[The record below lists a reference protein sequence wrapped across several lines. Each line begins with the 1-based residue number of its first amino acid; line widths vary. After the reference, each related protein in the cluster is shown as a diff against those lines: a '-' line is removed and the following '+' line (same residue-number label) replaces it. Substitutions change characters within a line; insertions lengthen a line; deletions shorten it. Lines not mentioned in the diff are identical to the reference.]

1 MMYLHAGRDPIAID
15 PNTNWDPIQSI
26 PTKEENNLLKSKT
39 PQLQT
44 MLKPLLDKPEYWN
57 RSMRVKGVCKKY
69 GLRMEDK
76 VKQQKALQKRA
87 SLPPERSLMYLPPF
101 SLLYCW
107 VHKAASTS
115 WNKIFIQLAEKAL
128 NRTLIIPE
136 RNLHEA
142 AAIFRPP
149 GEGIDQLISKSLL
162 FMVVRHPFERL
173 VSAYRDKFE
182 LGSKF
187 DFIYLSYAA
196 DILKIRYTGGTD
208 VKKKAKLSKLPR
220 PSFVQFID
228 YLLRTDV
235 RKYNTHWRPYWI
247 HCNICKIQFDIFAK
261 FETLAD
267 DMETIR
273 DVAGLGKEDIQL
285 PWTNRKDANSNRTA
299 EYFKPLGR
307 ERVQRLFKIYQ
318 IDFEMFDYSHEIYVY
333 S

>member
-1 MMYLHAGRDPIAID
+1 M
-15 PNTNWDPIQSI
+15 
-26 PTKEENNLLKSKT
+26 EN
-39 PQLQT
+39 
-44 MLKPLLDKPEYWN
+44 
-57 RSMRVKGVCKKY
+57 
-69 GLRMEDK
+69 K

-228 YLLRTDV
+228 YLLRTDMLPV
-235 RKYNTHWRPYWI
+235 WERRISNCLGQTEKMPIPTELLNTSNHLEGTG
-247 HCNICKIQFDIFAK
+247 C
-261 FETLAD
+261 
-267 DMETIR
+267 R
-273 DVAGLGKEDIQL
+273 DSLRSI
-285 PWTNRKDANSNRTA
+285 
-299 EYFKPLGR
+299 
-307 ERVQRLFKIYQ
+307 
-318 IDFEMFDYSHEIYVY
+318 
-333 S
+333 